1 MAILGTWSLT
11 GSLQPTLLSEFREG
25 WPERYGQKKKLY
37 NIGFFL
43 KILLKVMCEIL
54 MQIKKYLIFI
64 MGVFNGTAKY
74 SCILWI
80 QYLHPYAD
88 IQVL

>member
-1 MAILGTWSLT
+1 
-11 GSLQPTLLSEFREG
+11 
-25 WPERYGQKKKLY
+25 
-37 NIGFFL
+37 
-43 KILLKVMCEIL
+43 MCDIL
-54 MQIKKYLIFI
+54 MQIKKYLISI

-74 SCILWI
+74 SYILWI